1 MYAFV
6 RHDRSRSRAERAT
19 NCTGIRDCPRSQSW
33 RRPESRGA
41 AQGIR
46 PARQTDV
53 AAIQEL
59 LTPLEQAG
67 ITKKRTRRDLYAD
80 LQHFT
85 VVEREA
91 KVRLT
96 SPTKIESPYMWLSL
110 DLAPGC
116 CRAILSPMTG
126 GISW

>member
-1 MYAFV
+1 M
-6 RHDRSRSRAERAT
+6 SNGLRASHA
-19 NCTGIRDCPRSQSW
+19 
-33 RRPESRGA
+33 A

-59 LTPLEQAG
+59 LAPLEQAG

-91 KVRLT
+91 KVGPISQRCVL
-96 SPTKIESPYMWLSL
+96 WLSSSRHARDAAL
-110 DLAPGC
+110 HDVIS
-116 CRAILSPMTG
+116 RILGEMSEDFIIG
-126 GISW
+126 GASSMVQSAK

>member
-1 MYAFV
+1 MHAEDCNAAARAQQLWCGRAILCSYF
-6 RHDRSRSRAERAT
+6 RHAGSKQDLMEQHLALASKAIPGLSAGH
-19 NCTGIRDCPRSQSW
+19 CL
-33 RRPESRGA
+33 ESHGA

-85 VVEREA
+85 VVERES
-91 KVRLT
+91 KVGLT
-96 SPTKIESPYMWLSL
+96 
-110 DLAPGC
+110 
-116 CRAILSPMTG
+116 
-126 GISW
+126 